1 MCQTRLAETL
11 LLFAGLKGE
20 AESTKKGNSLTER
33 LGREKREDRAEGK
46 VLKGAE
52 RRPEGKKLRERC

>member
-11 LLFAGLKGE
+11 LLLAGLKGK
-20 AESTKKGNSLTER
+20 AENTKKGNSHTER
-33 LGREKREDRAEGK
+33 LDREKREDSAKGK

-52 RRPEGKKLRERC
+52 RRPEGKKLRKWC